1 MTDTITKKETLL
13 GIGIGVAG
21 MYLFHRWFTPDPSA
35 VQSTVV
41 KNQLHDYDPSSLTR
55 SDDPRP
61 MSRHFRVKSS
71 SYVVRVVLTGGPCGG
86 KSSALKG
93 LKEAAT
99 EHGFDVW
106 SVPEV
111 ATTVMNAG
119 FMWNVSQKIQ
129 FQTIVA
135 QLQLQLERHL
145 LQLAGEKINRPTIM
159 IFDRGILDGKS
170 FVNDDE
176 WEQILKKNNY
186 THAKSLGRYDC
197 VVHLVTAAN
206 GAPSFYKSNPDGQ
219 EIADD
224 NGHTVT
230 RRETPEEAIEQDEK
244 LQQCWSDHPKH
255 FIIHNNAEEVEAANT
270 EGGTKSSTAFERKMN
285 KAIEYI
291 LSVADDVHP
300 RRE

>member
-1 MTDTITKKETLL
+1 M
-13 GIGIGVAG
+13 
-21 MYLFHRWFTPDPSA
+21 
-35 VQSTVV
+35 
-41 KNQLHDYDPSSLTR
+41 
-55 SDDPRP
+55 
-61 MSRHFRVKSS
+61 
-71 SYVVRVVLTGGPCGG
+71 RVVLTGGPCGG

-119 FMWNVSQKIQ
+119 FMWNVPQKIQ

-135 QLQLQLERHL
+135 QLQLQLERPL

-159 IFDRGILDGKS
+159 IFDRGMLDGKS

-176 WEQILKKNNY
+176 WEQILNKNNY

-206 GAPSFYKSNPDGQ
+206 GAPLSYKHNSEGQ
-219 EIADD
+219 EITDD
-224 NGHTVT
+224 NGHPVT

-255 FIIHNNAEEVEAANT
+255 FIIHNNETAEEEEAAK
-270 EGGTKSSTAFERKMN
+270 EGTTTAFERKMK

-291 LSVADDVHP
+291 LSVADEVHP
-300 RRE
+300 RRV